1 MIELIAYAQTPQ
13 TATAAVGD
21 SYVLDVSNP
30 GAISLTYQVSKGEDV
45 MGRYSPFSQT
55 FRLPF
60 SNINSEFFGHYY
72 DINIDTQAVN
82 NSEVPKYD
90 IHRKAY
96 CEIRM
101 DGVPIIQGSLQLKKI
116 YLQDEE
122 YEVVVFGLEANLF
135 QDIADLKLIDAFRDS
150 SNNIVITYDV
160 LMTDENIK
168 TSFDLTQDVTE
179 GTVGAGI
186 VMFPIIDYGHTELY
200 NFLHYQSDAQNLS
213 GLAVANY
220 LQPNQLK
227 PSFNVKH
234 LFEKIINQAGYSID
248 AASSPF
254 LDTTAFTKLFMTLGS
269 DRDSV
274 ATRAIHG
281 VLTGKNDATTIATW
295 TSAGTNPDDPATLLP
310 LNQDSGV
317 GLGTPPSPANFYD
330 EGGYYDTTTYAFT
343 APNDGWFTGEF
354 NARFD
359 STNCITDYGA
369 TVEVIIEGGY
379 WGTGVYSTSG
389 SVPLVGTSGGAS
401 MIDNVYRTWSG
412 NLIQGQTV
420 RVWVQASV
428 DGTGGTL
435 KLLSEGTYFIV
446 QAAALINGYASIPYN
461 MPDILQTDFIKDIVE
476 RFNLCVVSDPDN
488 PMRLTIEPWQDYLDA
503 GTHKDW
509 TQKLDLS
516 QSREITSTDTLK
528 KQLVYYHDAE
538 DSTNIN
544 TKQQD
549 LLGHV
554 IGEYKQEIAGDFI
567 DGTLENK
574 SIFAPFNVQNI
585 PTIDNSAISD
595 ATDFLIARE
604 YSPDTEGPVSDAT
617 PKLFYHN
624 GLKTLGGGK
633 SFFIG
638 YTNSTYYPLCLPFYN
653 AGQTMAVDSPMLLWQ
668 FAVVPSFY
676 GPVFGTTPSNQGYFA
691 RYYQQFLLSIYSDE
705 ARLFE
710 CSIMLTPS
718 DIFSFRFNDEIQIEN
733 VSYRVLKISN
743 YQPFSGVP
751 SKVQLLKKVEK
762 VASLV
767 LPDPNQECE
776 LNLTAYQA
784 NGNVLFTN
792 PINGSTSSGTQLCC
806 EENGLYWN
814 GSDCI
819 WNTGGGGGGGT
830 KPTNGN
836 PNLEWVQGKSY
847 LTGVGGFN
855 SIKKQGVN
863 DTNPIMGEH
872 SIRGLNV
879 SSAAPS
885 VNKDFV
891 FYATSYSSLPVL
903 ATPDGN
909 TSQSGSFSLAVGM
922 MCRFVVRSLSIQTDS
937 GTTSGSYGSTSFKVW
952 TFVAKNIAGTITT
965 SGSEQ
970 TDFAQNDGDVGTRTV
985 NVSSAK
991 GRAGFNPN
999 DAFGV
1004 AITLTG
1010 TVDTVVAWHLDVS
1023 ATFVDLSAH
1032 TAFNQ
1037 DLILQ
1042 ENMGYIETEN
1052 GNFLEQD

>member
-1 MIELIAYAQTPQ
+1 MIEVIAYAQTPQ
-13 TATAAVGD
+13 TATDAVGT
-21 SYVLDVSNP
+21 SYMLDVSNP
-30 GAISLTYQVSKGEDV
+30 GAISLTYQVGKGDEV

-116 YLQDEE
+116 YLKDEE
-122 YEVVVFGLEANLF
+122 FEVVVFGLEANLF
-135 QDIADLKLIDAFRDS
+135 QDIADLKLIDAFKDS
-150 SNNIVITYDV
+150 SGNIVDTYDV

-179 GTVGAGI
+179 GAEGAGI
-186 VMFPIIDYGHTELY
+186 VMFPIIDYGHTDPY
-200 NFLHYQSDAQNLS
+200 NFISYQSDALGES

-220 LQPNQLK
+220 LQPYQLK

-254 LDTTAFTKLFMTLGS
+254 LDSTAFTKLFMTLGS
-269 DRDSV
+269 DRESV
-274 ATRAIHG
+274 ATRGIQG
-281 VLTGKNDATTIATW
+281 VQVGRNDASVIQTW
-295 TSAGTNPDDPATLLP
+295 TSAGTTWNTASILP
-310 LNQDSGV
+310 LNADSGA
-317 GLGTPPSPANFYD
+317 GYGTPPIPSNFYD
-330 EGGYYDTTTYAFT
+330 EGDHYNTTTYSFI
-343 APNDGWFTGEF
+343 APNDGLFFGE
-354 NARFD
+354 AHAVFD
-359 STNCITDYGA
+359 SSNCITGDGA
-369 TVEVIIEGGY
+369 IVSILVNGG
-379 WGTGVYSTSG
+379 GEVYSTQST
-389 SVPLVGTSGGAS
+389 PLPGAS
-401 MIDNVYRTWSG
+401 GMATIETEVSLPNGWSIFLLAGQEIKMYAIVNV
-412 NLIQGQTV
+412 L
-420 RVWVQASV
+420 
-428 DGTGGTL
+428 GTGGTL
-435 KLLSEGTYFIV
+435 NLNAKGTYMIV
-446 QAAALINGYASIPYN
+446 QASNMINGYASIPYN
-461 MPDILQTDFIKDIVE
+461 MPDILQTDFVRDIVE
-476 RFNLCVVSDPDN
+476 RFNLCVVCDPDN

-503 GTHKDW
+503 GTYKDW

-528 KQLVYYHDAE
+528 KQLIHYHDAE
-538 DSTNIN
+538 DTTNIN
-544 TKQQD
+544 TKQQN
-549 LLGHV
+549 LLGHT
-554 IGEYKQEIAGDFI
+554 IGEYRQEIAGDFV

-574 SIFAPFNVQNI
+574 PIFAPFNVQKI
-585 PTIDNSAISD
+585 PRSDNSSLSD
-595 ATDFLIARE
+595 VSDFLIARE
-604 YSPDTEGPVSDAT
+604 YSPNTEGPVSDAT

-624 GLKTLGGGK
+624 GLKTLGGSQ
-633 SFFIG
+633 SFYIG
-638 YTNSTYYPLCLPFYN
+638 DLNSTYYPLCLPFYN
-653 AGQTMAVDSPMLLWQ
+653 AGQPMVIDSPMLLWQ

-676 GPVFGTTPSNQGYFA
+676 GVVFGTEPSNQGYFA

-718 DIFSFRFNDEIQIEN
+718 DIFNFRFNDEIQIEN

-767 LPDPNQECE
+767 LPDPYKECA

-792 PINGSTSSGTQLCC
+792 PLDGTTSSGTQTCC

-814 GSDCI
+814 GDDCL

-863 DTNPIMGEH
+863 DMNPIMGEH

-879 SSAAPS
+879 LSAAPS

-891 FYATSYSSLPVL
+891 FYATSYSSVPVL

-952 TFVAKNIAGTITT
+952 TWVAKNIAGTITT
-965 SGSEQ
+965 AGSEQ
-970 TDFAQNDGDVGTRTV
+970 TDFAQDDADVGTRTV
-985 NVSSAK
+985 SVSSAK

-999 DAFGV
+999 DDFGV

-1042 ENMGYIETEN
+1042 ENMGYLETEN